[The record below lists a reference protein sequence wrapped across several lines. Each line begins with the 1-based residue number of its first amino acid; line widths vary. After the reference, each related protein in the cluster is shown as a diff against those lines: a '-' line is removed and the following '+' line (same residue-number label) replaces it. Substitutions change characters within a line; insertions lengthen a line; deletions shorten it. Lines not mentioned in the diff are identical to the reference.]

1 MSNLMDSKIK
11 YVRYEKGKPWY
22 RRRYPTTLR
31 GHPQLEGKDYFR
43 KRIKADPNDAQAFI
57 ADWNSLNSAYD
68 TFVSALFNVNRNV
81 IEEAQLTKKALDY
94 LRMIDVSAGMFGGK
108 EARFDGEVKDWLLD
122 EHFDEMQ
129 RHYWAERESGH
140 DNDPSE
146 LVAIQEEAWR
156 LVHMPKDTPTQYKTY
171 SQIFEAYWIS
181 QNMSESNKRDRET
194 KRLRYEFVDVIGG
207 DCIVTSDVLKDHLV
221 KYAAFMRKKEII
233 FKGSIKTLSESTI
246 KKYINVVT
254 QPIIYHNEYVES
266 EAEKIEVKRPKFS
279 KRRQVKNKKRPL
291 DYIDQNKLM
300 TLICGRGDWKELF
313 CLVAIQT
320 GMHPSEAV
328 QLSATSFNFT
338 NIPAV
343 VSLSGEGPIRK
354 TEARQRLVPLV
365 YRTERIKD
373 LVECGH
379 LEVLTSKTTDNIS
392 AQLKTMLSS
401 VGKDY
406 TAYSLRHTLR
416 HNFASA
422 AIPVDLQAE
431 IGGWEAKGREMS
443 ESQAGY
449 AELGKDTNERIKAR
463 AKALKRSLAHLLTP
477 TASNAVSIKSA

>member
-22 RRRYPTTLR
+22 RRRYPTALR

-140 DNDPSE
+140 DIDPSE
-146 LVAIQEEAWR
+146 LAAIQEEAWR
-156 LVHMPKDTPTQYKTY
+156 LVHMPKDTPTQYETY
-171 SQIFEAYWIS
+171 SQIFEAYWIR

-246 KKYINVVT
+246 KKYINLTRNGLLDLELTHRNPSTLENNESLMNVLGDIPEAGALYPSVEGYSAMSFQQQLKMAARMIEAAPALGQHRQVIMVQMHGFDTHDNQDRDLPKLINAMFANLEAFQQDLEARGLDERVVT
-254 QPIIYHNEYVES
+254 FNQSDFGRTPTINANGTDHGWGGHYFMMGTPVKGGKVIGEIPEFGVET
-266 EAEKIEVKRPKFS
+266 EKMLYNLSIPDFS
-279 KRRQVKNKKRPL
+279 VEQYAANIAKWF
-291 DYIDQNKLM
+291 
-300 TLICGRGDWKELF
+300 G
-313 CLVAIQT
+313 
-320 GMHPSEAV
+320 
-328 QLSATSFNFT
+328 LSASEINEVFPNY
-338 NIPAV
+338 
-343 VSLSGEGPIRK
+343 
-354 TEARQRLVPLV
+354 ARF
-365 YRTERIKD
+365 D
-373 LVECGH
+373 
-379 LEVLTSKTTDNIS
+379 D
-392 AQLKTMLSS
+392 
-401 VGKDY
+401 
-406 TAYSLRHTLR
+406 
-416 HNFASA
+416 
-422 AIPVDLQAE
+422 VDFGIL
-431 IGGWEAKGREMS
+431 
-443 ESQAGY
+443 
-449 AELGKDTNERIKAR
+449 
-463 AKALKRSLAHLLTP
+463 
-477 TASNAVSIKSA
+477 

>member
-1 MSNLMDSKIK
+1 MSNLMDSKLK

-43 KRIKADPNDAQAFI
+43 KRIKADPNDVQAFI
-57 ADWNSLNSAYD
+57 ADWNSLNASYE
-68 TFVSALFNVNRNV
+68 TFVAALLSVNAGV
-81 IEEAQLTKKALDY
+81 IEEAHLTKKALDY
-94 LRMIDVSAGMFGGK
+94 LRMIDIPMGMLGGR
-108 EARFDGEVKDWLLD
+108 EVRFDGEVKGWLLD
-122 EHFDEMQ
+122 NYFDEM
-129 RHYWAERESGH
+129 RAHSREESVSVSEIM
-140 DNDPSE
+140 PSE

-156 LVHMPKDTPTQYKTY
+156 LIHLPRDTQIQTKTY
-171 SQIFEAYWIS
+171 GQIFEEFWL
-181 QNMSESNKRDRET
+181 QRNMTESSKRDRET
-194 KRLRYEFVDVIGG
+194 KRLRQEFIDVIGG
-207 DCIVTSDVLKDHLV
+207 DCIVSSDLLADHLT
-221 KYAAFMRKKEII
+221 KYAAVMRKKETVV
-233 FKGSIKTLSESTI
+233 GGRTKTLSESTI
-246 KKYINVVT
+246 KKYINVIT
-254 QPIIYHNEYVES
+254 QPINFHNEFVES
-266 EAEKIEVKRPKFS
+266 EAERIEVKRPKFS

-343 VSLSGEGPIRK
+343 VSLSGEGSIRK

-365 YRTERIKD
+365 YRTERIKE
-373 LVECGH
+373 LVEGGH
-379 LEVLTSKTTDNIS
+379 LEVLTSKTSDNIS
-392 AQLKTMLSS
+392 AQLKTLLSS
-401 VGKDY
+401 VSKDY

-477 TASNAVSIKSA
+477 TASNVVSIKSA